1 VPPSVSHLPARNLIF
16 APKQDLLAAARW
28 WDAVTRVWTLIPV
41 SFGIQISPSRLVA
54 AGNAPVCADALHP
67 LRSRAPRRG
76 FAAAMR
82 SLAPLTHVRYRTI
95 SEPVTNSEHRK
106 VVAYNTFGDDR

>member
-1 VPPSVSHLPARNLIF
+1 MI
-16 APKQDLLAAARW
+16 
-28 WDAVTRVWTLIPV
+28 RVWTLIPV

-54 AGNAPVCADALHP
+54 AGNSPGCADALHP
-67 LRSRAPRRG
+67 LRSHAPRRV
-76 FAAAMR
+76 FAAAMH
-82 SLAPLTHVRYRTI
+82 SLTHVRYRTI